1 MEIKRVTKMDTT
13 NFEVGDVFPMTLSDG
28 EQVEAMAMKQES
40 DGMIFMLI
48 DCLLDESS
56 MNSENTNRGGYDASD
71 LRMKLNGEILERF
84 PAEIREQMVAF
95 QNGDLLRLP
104 TEKEIFGENRYG
116 EYESEDVTQFEPM
129 KLRRNRIAFQGMN
142 GAWEWWWL
150 ANKVRGS
157 AARFASV
164 NNGGDAYLLRQRFY
178 RLRCSPRFQD
188 QESLICA
195 PLWGARER
203 VIAPGD
209 ASGCL
214 PALMEENAQ

>member
-13 NFEVGDVFPMTLSDG
+13 NFEVGDVFPMTLTDG

-40 DGMIFMLI
+40 DGMIFVLI

-71 LRMKLNGEILERF
+71 LRVKLNG
-84 PAEIREQMVAF
+84 EIREQMVAF

-157 AARFASV
+157 AADFAYVSGAG
-164 NNGGDAYLLRQRFY
+164 NAFY
-178 RLRCSPRFQD
+178 H
-188 QESLICA
+188 
-195 PLWGARER
+195 
-203 VIAPGD
+203 D
-209 ASGCL
+209 ASSALGVR
-214 PALMEENAQ
+214 PAFKIRNL

>member
-56 MNSENTNRGGYDASD
+56 MNSENTNRGGYDVSD
-71 LRMKLNGEILERF
+71 LRVKLNGDILERF

-157 AARFASV
+157 AADSALVHGSGSADYRSAS
-164 NNGGDAYLLRQRFY
+164 NAGGVR
-178 RLRCSPRFQD
+178 
-188 QESLICA
+188 
-195 PLWGARER
+195 
-203 VIAPGD
+203 
-209 ASGCL
+209 
-214 PALMEENAQ
+214 PAFKIKNL

>member
-56 MNSENTNRGGYDASD
+56 MNSENTNRGGYDVSD
-71 LRMKLNGEILERF
+71 LRVKLNGDILERF

-129 KLRRNRIAFQGMN
+129 KLRRNRIAFQGTN

-157 AARFASV
+157 AAYFAVV
-164 NNGGDAYLLRQRFY
+164 NYIGIASYVGASSAGGVR
-178 RLRCSPRFQD
+178 
-188 QESLICA
+188 
-195 PLWGARER
+195 
-203 VIAPGD
+203 
-209 ASGCL
+209 
-214 PALMEENAQ
+214 PAFKIRNL

>member
-56 MNSENTNRGGYDASD
+56 MNSENTNRGGYDVSD
-71 LRMKLNGEILERF
+71 LRVKLNGDILERF

-129 KLRRNRIAFQGMN
+129 KLRRNRIAFQGTN

-157 AARFASV
+157 AAYFANV
-164 NNGGDAYLLRQRFY
+164 TCGGNALYYSASF
-178 RLRCSPRFQD
+178 
-188 QESLICA
+188 
-195 PLWGARER
+195 ARGVR
-203 VIAPGD
+203 
-209 ASGCL
+209 
-214 PALMEENAQ
+214 PAFKIRNL

>member
-56 MNSENTNRGGYDASD
+56 MNSENTNRGGYDVSD
-71 LRMKLNGEILERF
+71 LRVKLNGDILERF

-129 KLRRNRIAFQGMN
+129 KLRRNRIAFQGTN

-157 AARFASV
+157 AAHFAYV
-164 NNGGDAYLLRQRFY
+164 GNDGNAYSY
-178 RLRCSPRFQD
+178 
-188 QESLICA
+188 
-195 PLWGARER
+195 GASTALGVR
-203 VIAPGD
+203 
-209 ASGCL
+209 
-214 PALMEENAQ
+214 PAFKIRNL

>member
-1 MEIKRVTKMDTT
+1 MKIKRVTKMDTT
-13 NFEVGDVFPMTLSDG
+13 NFEVGDVFPMTLTDG

-40 DGMIFMLI
+40 DGMIFVLI
-48 DCLLDESS
+48 DCLLDESF
-56 MNSENTNRGGYDASD
+56 MNSENTNRGGYDVSD
-71 LRMKLNGEILERF
+71 LRVKLNGEILERF

-157 AARFASV
+157 AAYFAYVHSD
-164 NNGGDAYLLRQRFY
+164 GSAFY
-178 RLRCSPRFQD
+178 F
-188 QESLICA
+188 
-195 PLWGARER
+195 GASN
-203 VIAPGD
+203 
-209 ASGCL
+209 ASGVR
-214 PALMEENAQ
+214 PAFKIKNL

>member
-56 MNSENTNRGGYDASD
+56 MNSENTNRGGYDVSD
-71 LRMKLNGEILERF
+71 LRVKLNGDILERF

-157 AARFASV
+157 AARFAV
-164 NNGGDAYLLRQRFY
+164 VDTDGYAD
-178 RLRCSPRFQD
+178 
-188 QESLICA
+188 SL
-195 PLWGARER
+195 GASS
-203 VIAPGD
+203 
-209 ASGCL
+209 ASGVR
-214 PALMEENAQ
+214 PAFKIRNL